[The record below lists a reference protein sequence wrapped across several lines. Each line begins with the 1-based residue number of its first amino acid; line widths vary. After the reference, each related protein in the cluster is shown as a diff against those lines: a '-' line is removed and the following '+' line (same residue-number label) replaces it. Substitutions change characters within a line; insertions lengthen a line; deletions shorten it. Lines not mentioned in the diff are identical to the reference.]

1 MFSNEHHSSQTASLR
16 FQEVR
21 VMVMEALKLFSQ
33 DRTGL
38 ADYALESGGRE
49 RTLVYRFVQFV
60 RTDFGSFICVP
71 YKPRAESRHWVF
83 INRLTCVCVRSSCRG
98 QHPQHSLLRDL
109 RDEGRPAE
117 LIRVSSLVFLPVS
130 SNRDPGNA
138 PVEPTH
144 CKR

>member
-1 MFSNEHHSSQTASLR
+1 
-16 FQEVR
+16 
-21 VMVMEALKLFSQ
+21 MVMEALKLFSQ

-49 RTLVYRFVQFV
+49 RTLVYPFVLTVQFV
-60 RTDFGSFICVP
+60 RTDFGSFCCVL
-71 YKPRAESRHWVF
+71 YKPRAKSRYWVF
-83 INRLTCVCVRSSCRG
+83 VNRLTCVCSSCRG
-98 QHPQHSLLRDL
+98 QHSQHSLLRDL

-117 LIRVSSLVFLPVS
+117 LIRISSLVFLPVS